1 MSIQD
6 IKLASRFQKE
16 YYTDL
21 SDILLVG
28 GAAGS
33 SKTYIGLV
41 KHLRNCHDPNY
52 VGYCIRK
59 NSSAIT
65 KAGGLMQEAIELYK
79 KYDPALQVKVKDQKV
94 VFSSGAQVVFS
105 HYDSDKAADLYQGL
119 QISGIMVDRFCPFRQ

>member
-1 MSIQD
+1 MSIED
-6 IKLASRFQKE
+6 IKLTSRFQKE
-16 YYTDL
+16 YYKDE

-28 GAAGS
+28 GAASS
-33 SKTYIGLV
+33 SKTYIGLM

-59 NSSAIT
+59 NSSAIV
-65 KAGGLMQEAIELYK
+65 KAGGLFQEAVELYK
-79 KYDPALQVKVKDQKV
+79 KYDPKIQVKIKDQKI

-119 QISGIMVDRFCPFRQ
+119 QISGIMVD